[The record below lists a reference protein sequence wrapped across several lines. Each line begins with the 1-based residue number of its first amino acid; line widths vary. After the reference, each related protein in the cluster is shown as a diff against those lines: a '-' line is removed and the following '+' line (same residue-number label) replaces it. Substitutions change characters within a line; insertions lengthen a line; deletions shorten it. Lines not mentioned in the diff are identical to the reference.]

1 MESWRTVYDFGER
14 LPSLSIAFMCG
25 FAAFGWVIRSYI
37 RSATDDDL
45 MHPWDITHGQMR
57 KFIGT
62 TFLILGS
69 VGVVN
74 GIIKYVQTRNAYV
87 YRAYRSV
94 EGVVREFKT
103 GHREETFT
111 VADVPFAFFTYQ
123 SVDGY
128 NTIAAHGGVIRP
140 SLRVRIAYLPSGP
153 RNVILKLEVPASE
166 PRRYG
171 WQ

>member
-1 MESWRTVYDFGER
+1 
-14 LPSLSIAFMCG
+14 
-25 FAAFGWVIRSYI
+25 
-37 RSATDDDL
+37 
-45 MHPWDITHGQMR
+45 MR

-62 TFLILGS
+62 TFLILES

-74 GIIKYVQTRNAYV
+74 GIIKYVQMRNAYV

-103 GHREETFT
+103 GHRKETFT

-123 SVDGY
+123 SVDDY
-128 NTIAAHGGVIRP
+128 NTIAVHGGVIRP
-140 SLRVRIAYLPSGP
+140 GLRVRFADLPSGP